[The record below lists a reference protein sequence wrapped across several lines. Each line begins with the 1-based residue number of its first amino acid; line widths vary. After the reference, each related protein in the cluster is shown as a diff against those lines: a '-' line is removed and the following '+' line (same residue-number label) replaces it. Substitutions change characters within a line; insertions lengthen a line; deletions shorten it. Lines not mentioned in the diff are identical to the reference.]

1 MVITGQTVPSY
12 NLHFGM
18 LISQV
23 ITIRITTTTG
33 EDNVLDQHHL
43 VFGILDTA
51 TAATRM
57 YASILEV
64 NLSFTVSFFL
74 FHWCSEDII
83 IKTLMISWINF
94 LVHYF
99 FLIFIFK
106 FRLSGH
112 EKALQY
118 LSNTHIPQW
127 WLVSKISKK
136 GVGYK
141 YLKQIAFEGLSILSN
156 LL

>member
-43 VFGILDTA
+43 AFGILDTA

-64 NLSFTVSFFL
+64 NFSFTVSFFL
-74 FHWCSEDII
+74 FH
-83 IKTLMISWINF
+83 
-94 LVHYF
+94 
-99 FLIFIFK
+99 
-106 FRLSGH
+106 
-112 EKALQY
+112 
-118 LSNTHIPQW
+118 
-127 WLVSKISKK
+127 
-136 GVGYK
+136 
-141 YLKQIAFEGLSILSN
+141 
-156 LL
+156 